1 VLNQNGTPMPS
12 RAWNQIFRVANLAE
26 RLQLT
31 DHRRMWTL
39 GPDQRDRGFDL
50 LPA

>member
-1 VLNQNGTPMPS
+1 VT
-12 RAWNQIFRVANLAE
+12 NLVE

-31 DHRRMWTL
+31 DHRRMSTL
-39 GPDQRDRGFDL
+39 GPDQRDRGFVL